1 MNKYKFN
8 KYARVFV
15 TAILLISAAC
25 LIAII
30 TLCVSGAKIDLWDKS
45 PPENDEAPLEQSSR
59 LGRTPDYGQNYIDR
73 MIFVC
78 DTSISGLEHS
88 GALDAT
94 QGRLQIWSGAD
105 GSLPLDYSID
115 KSHIVYPETGESL
128 TVAEAAEIKR
138 PEYIVITVGI
148 ENGVAYCGEEKFKSY
163 YSKLI
168 DSLIESSPASKIILQ
183 SVFPVSEEYEEKHP
197 SLTNDKIT
205 RANLWIEELAS
216 EKDLKYLDTSSA
228 LKSDS
233 GALDKAYDSGDGL
246 HLNQSGYLAM
256 LEYIRT
262 HGYR

>member
-1 MNKYKFN
+1 MKKQTFN
-8 KYARVFV
+8 KFAKLLS
-15 TAILLISAAC
+15 TAVLLIAAVC

-30 TLCVSGAKIDLWDKS
+30 TLCVNGAKPNVFVKS
-45 PPENDEAPLEQSSR
+45 PSMSDDSAYIGLSR
-59 LGRTPDYGQNYIDR
+59 LGRTPDYGQNYIDK
-73 MIFVC
+73 IVFIG
-78 DTSISGLEHS
+78 DTTISPLAQI
-88 GALDAT
+88 GAIDAAL
-94 QGRLQIWSGAD
+94 GDLQIWSGTD

-115 KSHIVYPETGESL
+115 KAEVLHLQSNSFTAG
-128 TVAEAAEIKR
+128 EAAANKK

-148 ENGVAYCGEEKFKSY
+148 ENGVAYCGEDKFKSY

-168 DSLIESSPASKIILQ
+168 EALEEASPASKIILQ

-246 HLNQSGYLAM
+246 HLNQSGYLSM

>member
-30 TLCVSGAKIDLWDKS
+30 TLCVSGAKTDLWDKS
-45 PPENDEAPLEQSSR
+45 PENDEAPIEQSFR
-59 LGRTPDYGQNYIDR
+59 LERTPDYGQNYIDR
-73 MIFVC
+73 IIFVC

-94 QGRLQIWSGAD
+94 QARSQVWSGID

-115 KSHIVYPETGESL
+115 KAHIVYPETSGNL
-128 TVAEAAEIKR
+128 TVSEAAEIKR

-168 DSLIESSPASKIILQ
+168 DSLTESSPASKIILQ
-183 SVFPVSEEYEEKHP
+183 SVFPVSEGYEEKTP
-197 SLTNDKIT
+197 SVTNEKID
-205 RANLWIEELAS
+205 RANLWIAELAK
-216 EKDLKYLDTSSA
+216 EKELRYLDTASA
-228 LKSDS
+228 LKNEDGS
-233 GALDKAYDSGDGL
+233 LDTKYDSGDGL
-246 HLNQSGYLAM
+246 HLNQSGYLTVID
-256 LEYIRT
+256 YIRT
-262 HGYR
+262 HGYK